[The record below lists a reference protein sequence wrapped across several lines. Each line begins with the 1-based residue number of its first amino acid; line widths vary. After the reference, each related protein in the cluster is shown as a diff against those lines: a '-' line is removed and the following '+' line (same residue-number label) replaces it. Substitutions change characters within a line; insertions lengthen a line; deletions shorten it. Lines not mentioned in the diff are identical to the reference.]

1 MATKIITVANQK
13 GGVGKT
19 TTVINL
25 CHGLALQGKK
35 VLALDFDPQGNLAS
49 ALGIKQEMGTYY
61 LLTMGQSRKEE
72 RQFIHQTVRTA
83 GREDLWIIP
92 GNQDTRGAQID
103 MSTRERPVSYI
114 RQVLDIFIK
123 NRLDY
128 IVIDTSPSLGGL
140 QERALWA
147 ADLVIVPTAMGYL
160 SNQGVIKLTEILRV
174 LHEKYRWNGKLL
186 GILPTFYD
194 DTTRQSRDSLNN
206 LRKAFGDLVLPII
219 HRATVLREAAAEGQ
233 SIYEQD
239 PDSRAAEEYQ
249 RVVKAVLRAR

>member
-1 MATKIITVANQK
+1 MVTKIITVANQK

-49 ALGIKQEMGTYY
+49 ALGIKQEMGIYY
-61 LLTMGQSRKEE
+61 LLTMGQNSKEE
-72 RQFIHQTVRTA
+72 RQFIHQTVRAT
-83 GREDLWIIP
+83 GRENLWIIP

-103 MSTRERPVSYI
+103 MSTRERPVSYV
-114 RQVLDIFIK
+114 RQVLDIFMK

-140 QERALWA
+140 QERALWS
-147 ADLVIVPTAMGYL
+147 ADLVIVPTAMEYL
-160 SNQGVIKLTEILRV
+160 SNQGVIKLAEILKV
-174 LHEKYRWNGKLL
+174 LHEKYRWDGKLL

-206 LRKAFGDLVLPII
+206 LRKAFGDLVLPTI

-233 SIYEQD
+233 SIYEQN
-239 PDSRAAEEYQ
+239 PDSRATEEYSQ
-249 RVVKAVLRAR
+249 VVKAVLRAR

>member
-1 MATKIITVANQK
+1 MVTKIITVANQK

-49 ALGIKQEMGTYY
+49 ALGIKQEMGIYY
-61 LLTMGQSRKEE
+61 LLTMGQNNPQE
-72 RQFIHQTVRTA
+72 RQFIHQTVRTT
-83 GREDLWIIP
+83 GRENLWIIP
-92 GNQDTRGAQID
+92 GNKDTRGAQID

-114 RQVLDIFIK
+114 RQVLDIFTT

-147 ADLVIVPTAMGYL
+147 ADLVIVPTAMEFL
-160 SNQGVIKLTEILRV
+160 SNQGVITLAETLRILV
-174 LHEKYRWNGKLL
+174 EKYRWGGKLL

-194 DTTRQSRDSLNN
+194 DTTRQSRDSLDH
-206 LRKAFGDLVLPII
+206 LRGAFGDLVLPII
-219 HRATVLREAAAEGQ
+219 HRATVLRESAAEGR
-233 SIYEQD
+233 SIFEQG
-239 PDSRAAEEYQ
+239 PDSRAAKEYDQ
-249 RVVKAVLRAR
+249 IVKAVLRAR

>member
-25 CHGLALQGKK
+25 CHGLSLQGKK

-49 ALGIKQEMGTYY
+49 ALGIKQEMGIYY
-61 LLTMGQSRKEE
+61 LLTMGQNNKEE
-72 RQFIHQTVRTA
+72 RQFIHQTVRTT
-83 GREDLWIIP
+83 GRKNLWTIP

-114 RQVLDIFIK
+114 RQVLDIFMK

-128 IVIDTSPSLGGL
+128 IFIDTSPSLGGL

-147 ADLVIVPTAMGYL
+147 ADLVIVPTAMEYL

-194 DTTRQSRDSLNN
+194 DTTRQSRDSLKH
-206 LRKAFGDLVLPII
+206 LREAFGDLVLPII

-233 SIYEQD
+233 SIYEHD
-239 PDSRAAEEYQ
+239 PDSRAAEEHL
-249 RVVKAVLRAR
+249 RVVKAVLRAK

>member
-1 MATKIITVANQK
+1 MVTKIITVANQK

-49 ALGIKQEMGTYY
+49 ALGIKQEMGIYY
-61 LLTMGQSRKEE
+61 LLTMGQNNKQE
-72 RQFIHQTVRTA
+72 RQFLHQTVRAT
-83 GREDLWIIP
+83 GRENLWIIP

-103 MSTRERPVSYI
+103 MSTRERSVSYV
-114 RQVLDIFIK
+114 RQALDIFTK
-123 NRLDY
+123 NGLDY

-140 QERALWA
+140 QERSLWA
-147 ADLVIVPTAMGYL
+147 ADLVIVPTAMEYL
-160 SNQGVIKLTEILRV
+160 SNQGVIALAETLRI
-174 LHEKYRWNGKLL
+174 LHEKYRWDGKML
-186 GILPTFYD
+186 GLLPTFYD

-206 LRKAFGDLVLPII
+206 LREAFGDLVLPII
-219 HRATVLREAAAEGQ
+219 HRATVLREAAAEGR

-239 PDSRAAEEYQ
+239 PDSRAAEEYYQ
-249 RVVKAVLRAR
+249 IVKAILRAR

>member
-19 TTVINL
+19 TTVINV
-25 CHGLALQGKK
+25 CHGLALLGKK
-35 VLALDFDPQGNLAS
+35 ILALDFDPQGNLAS
-49 ALGIKQEMGTYY
+49 ALGVKQEMGIYY
-61 LLTMGQSRKEE
+61 LLTMGQNNKQE
-72 RQFIHQTVRTA
+72 RQFIHQTVRTT
-83 GREDLWIIP
+83 GRDNLWIIP

-103 MSTRERPVSYI
+103 MSTRERPVSYV
-114 RQVLDIFIK
+114 RQVLDLFMK
-123 NRLDY
+123 YGLDY

-147 ADLVIVPTAMGYL
+147 ADLVIVPTAMEYL
-160 SNQGVIKLTEILRV
+160 SNQGVIKLAEILKV
-174 LHEKYRWNGKLL
+174 LDEKYRWNGKLL

-206 LRKAFGDLVLPII
+206 LQEAFGDLILPII
-219 HRATVLREAAAEGQ
+219 HRATVLRESAADGQ
-233 SIYEQD
+233 SIFEKD

-249 RVVKAVLRAR
+249 KVVKAVLRAR

>member
-25 CHGLALQGKK
+25 CHGLASQGKK
-35 VLALDFDPQGNLAS
+35 VLTLDFDPQGNLAS

-61 LLTMGQSRKEE
+61 LLTMGQNSQQE
-72 RQFIHQTVRTA
+72 RQFIHQTVRST
-83 GREDLWIIP
+83 GRDNLWIIP

-103 MSTRERPVSYI
+103 MSTRERPVSYV
-114 RQVLDIFIK
+114 RQVLDIFTR

-147 ADLVIVPTAMGYL
+147 ADLVIVPTAMEYL
-160 SNQGVIKLTEILRV
+160 SNKGVIKLAETLKV
-174 LHEKYRWNGKLL
+174 LHEKYRWDGKLL

-206 LRKAFGDLVLPII
+206 LRKAFSDLVLPII
-219 HRATVLREAAAEGQ
+219 HRATVLREAAAEGR
-233 SIYEQD
+233 SIYEQH

-249 RVVKAVLRAR
+249 QVNQAVLRAR